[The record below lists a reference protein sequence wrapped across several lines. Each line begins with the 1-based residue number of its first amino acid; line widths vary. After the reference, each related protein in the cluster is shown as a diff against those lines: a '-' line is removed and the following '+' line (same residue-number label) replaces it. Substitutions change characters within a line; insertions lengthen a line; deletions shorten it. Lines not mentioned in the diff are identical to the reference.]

1 MARTLL
7 FALKEGNAM
16 SLRFLLILP
25 GGLEILAGLPA
36 WVSPAPVVLLLLGSP
51 LDSIG
56 AVLARRFGA
65 GLFWLGVPAGAFPLT
80 SHHRSFRIS
89 HNVSWE
95 LLAGC

>member
-1 MARTLL
+1 
-7 FALKEGNAM
+7 M
-16 SLRFLLILP
+16 SLRLLLTLC

-36 WVSPAPVVLLLLGSP
+36 LISPSTVASLLLGSP
-51 LDSIG
+51 LDPIG
-56 AVLARRFGA
+56 VVLARLFGA
-65 GLFWLGVPAGAFPLT
+65 GLFGLGVPAGAFPLK